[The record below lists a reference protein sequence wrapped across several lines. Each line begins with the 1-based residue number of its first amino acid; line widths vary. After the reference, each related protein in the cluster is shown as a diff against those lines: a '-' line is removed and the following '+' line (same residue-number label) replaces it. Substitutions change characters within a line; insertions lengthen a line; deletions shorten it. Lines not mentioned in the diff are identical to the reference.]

1 MQVKLLEQAREL
13 FAKAEKATVP
23 SSKKALCESALE
35 ILDELMEEEQVEKEV
50 ITRIKNMKKSFT
62 RSLASQ
68 INSMNMKDIETS
80 KFFYFDFV
88 LKFPVEV
95 MELIDENPD
104 FDKQFKWLAEQFR
117 SDLA

>member
-1 MQVKLLEQAREL
+1 MQVKLLEQAMEL

-35 ILDELMEEEQVEKEV
+35 ILDEIMEEEPVKTEI
-50 ITRIKNMKKSFT
+50 ITRIKNMKKSFA

-88 LKFPVEV
+88 LKFPKEV

-104 FDKQFKWLAEQFR
+104 FNKQFKWLTEQFR

>member
-1 MQVKLLEQAREL
+1 MQVKSLDHAREL
-13 FAKAEKATVP
+13 FGKAEKATVP

-35 ILDELMEEEQVEKEV
+35 ILDEIMDEEPVEKEI
-50 ITRIKNMKKSFT
+50 ITRIKNMKKSFA

-68 INSMNMKDIETS
+68 ISSMNMKDIETS
-80 KFFYFDFV
+80 KFFFYDFV

-95 MELIDENPD
+95 MELIDENPE